1 MAGVKVKALNPE
13 NAVDTAIV
21 SANCLYNSP
30 VMPDMNAVGMNTE
43 SNTSTSPTTGPCM
56 FNHGFLSRLS
66 WRHLPFVDDSRT
78 IFHHHNRI
86 VDYNCNGQYE
96 AEQRES
102 VEGEPH

>member
-43 SNTSTSPTTGPCM
+43 SNTSTSPTTGPCSSIM
-56 FNHGFLSRLS
+56 AF
-66 WRHLPFVDDSRT
+66 
-78 IFHHHNRI
+78 
-86 VDYNCNGQYE
+86 
-96 AEQRES
+96 
-102 VEGEPH
+102 